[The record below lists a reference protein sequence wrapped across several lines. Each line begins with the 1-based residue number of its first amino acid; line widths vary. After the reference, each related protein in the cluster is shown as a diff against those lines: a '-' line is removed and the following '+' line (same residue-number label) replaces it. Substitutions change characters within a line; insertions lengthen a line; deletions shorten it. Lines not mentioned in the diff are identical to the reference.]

1 MKRRPGRGCAST
13 RTAWCST
20 SPSAKHSST
29 AVNSALR
36 MRAWVGSSWSHRE
49 SWRSVGRALQELGI
63 RWIPASSPQATRAD
77 SSHRSEVPFRLYGMA
92 PPSRSSGMHHS
103 TYHSNTHHG
112 AVSSRTVQV
121 LNRFVTNLSHAISEC
136 SELLVS
142 ASLQPSSSVIRE
154 VEVSS
159 DTLRCTLDSGNG
171 TRPQASKGKKESCCK
186 KRGSRG
192 KPPLRPVPPSG
203 DRT

>member
-1 MKRRPGRGCAST
+1 VRKHKDRVVFHFTVRQTLIDGRQLGT
-13 RTAWCST
+13 ED
-20 SPSAKHSST
+20 
-29 AVNSALR
+29 
-36 MRAWVGSSWSHRE
+36 GSLGRQQLVPQGVLAIHR
-49 SWRSVGRALQELGI
+49 RALQELGI
-63 RWIPASSPQATRAD
+63 RWIPASSPQAKRAY

-103 TYHSNTHHG
+103 THHSNTHHG

-142 ASLQPSSSVIRE
+142 ASLQPSSAVIRE

-171 TRPQASKGKKESCCK
+171 TRPQASKGKKESCCT

>member
-1 MKRRPGRGCAST
+1 MRKHKDRVVFHFTVRQTLIDGRQLGTEDASLGRQQLLPT
-13 RTAWCST
+13 GSLGD
-20 SPSAKHSST
+20 PSAAPSG
-29 AVNSALR
+29 NS
-36 MRAWVGSSWSHRE
+36 GSAGSRLLATGKTRLLFASQQGAFP
-49 SWRSVGRALQELGI
+49 SVWDG
-63 RWIPASSPQATRAD
+63 S
-77 SSHRSEVPFRLYGMA
+77 
-92 PPSRSSGMHHS
+92 PSRSSGMHHS
-103 TYHSNTHHG
+103 THHSNTGHG
-112 AVSSRTVQV
+112 AVSSKTVQV
-121 LNRFVTNLSHAISEC
+121 LNRFVTNLWHAISEC

-171 TRPQASKGKKESCCK
+171 THPQASKGKKESCCT

-192 KPPLRPVPPSG
+192 KPPLRPMPPSG

>member
-1 MKRRPGRGCAST
+1 MRKHKDRVVFHFTVRQTLIDGRQLGTEDASPD
-13 RTAWCST
+13 RQQLVPQGVLAI
-20 SPSAKHSST
+20 
-29 AVNSALR
+29 
-36 MRAWVGSSWSHRE
+36 HR
-49 SWRSVGRALQELGI
+49 
-63 RWIPASSPQATRAD
+63 PASSRNSGSAGSPPSSPQPKRPY

-92 PPSRSSGMHHS
+92 PASRSSGMHHS
-103 TYHSNTHHG
+103 TQHSKTRHG
-112 AVSSRTVQV
+112 AVSSKTVQV
-121 LNRFVTNLSHAISEC
+121 LNRFVTNLWHAISEC
-136 SELLVS
+136 SAPLVS

-171 TRPQASKGKKESCCK
+171 TRPQASKGKKESSCT